1 MAASDP
7 QFVITVADGRV
18 SVAPLETGVDA
29 PLVFTAKSAD
39 AEAVASGELNLN
51 VGFMQG
57 RIKAAGDMRAL
68 MDLLARAYS

>member
-7 QFVITVADGRV
+7 QFVITVTDAGV
-18 SVAPLETGVDA
+18 SVTPLEAGADA

-39 AEAVASGELNLN
+39 ADAVAAGTLNLN

-68 MDLLARAYS
+68 FDLLARAYS